1 MPITTRSA
9 TCWFDGGQWVD
20 VPAGTPVRLVDDVAV
35 ALAGDEHRQG
45 LVLGQVSRYR
55 AAGIEAL
62 IVTLKGRVRVL
73 PKSMLV
79 NNGR

>member
-1 MPITTRSA
+1 MALATRSA
-9 TCWFDGGQWVD
+9 MSFFDDNQRVD

-45 LVLGQVSRYR
+45 LVLGQVSRYL

>member
-1 MPITTRSA
+1 MALATRSA
-9 TCWFDGGQWVD
+9 MSFFDDNQRVD

-55 AAGIEAL
+55 AAGVDAA
-62 IVTLKGRVRVL
+62 IVTLRGRVRVL

-79 NNGR
+79 DR

>member
-1 MPITTRSA
+1 MALATRSA
-9 TCWFDGGQWVD
+9 MSFFDDNQRVD
-20 VPAGTPVRLVDDVAV
+20 VPAGTPVRLVDNVAV

-45 LVLGQVSRYR
+45 LVLGQVSRYL